1 MPDVLTEVRKRRGP
15 ATRIMIA
22 LVIAWM
28 VLGIVR
34 TVLAVLEGQAVLEAV
49 RRHAGDLVSVP
60 VVLVLLLF
68 VVADVWVRPR
78 LANAATL
85 ARGATWVAS
94 LAVAVQIGGRVAG
107 LWDPLL
113 RGTERALGVADILI
127 SSVVPVLLCVA
138 LATVAKAAQRA
149 EVQAGPA
156 APAEVDGPV
165 DADGPAPGGTEF
177 ESPAASGAEE
187 NAPTWAPD
195 AAAGAAWTTA
205 ADAARGGG
213 AAAWGDDRNA
223 FGWQPPEDAGED
235 DDPRGNRPDSSPR
248 TTAGQLDRGL
258 WEGPPRE
265 GE

>member
-15 ATRIMIA
+15 ATRIVIA
-22 LVIAWM
+22 LVIAW
-28 VLGIVR
+28 VLLGVVR
-34 TVLAVLEGQAVLEAV
+34 TVLAVLDGQTVLEAV

-94 LAVAVQIGGRVAG
+94 LAVAVEIGGRVAG

-138 LATVAKAAQRA
+138 LATVTKAAQRA
-149 EVQAGPA
+149 EVQAGP
-156 APAEVDGPV
+156 PSVE
-165 DADGPAPGGTEF
+165 ADGPAGADGPAAGTEL
-177 ESPAASGAEE
+177 EPPAARAAEE
-187 NAPTWAPD
+187 TAPTWSPD
-195 AAAGAAWTTA
+195 TAAGAAWTTA

-213 AAAWGDDRNA
+213 AAAWGDDRHA
-223 FGWQPPEDAGED
+223 FGWQPSEDSGEG
-235 DDPRGNRPDSSPR
+235 DDPQGNGPASSPR

-258 WEGPPRE
+258 WEVPPRE